1 VRAPDLIRFARDA
14 ATGNPLRT
22 FLLVLAMAIGVAA
35 VVVLTALGDGARRYV
50 LNEFSSI
57 GSNLVIVLPGAL
69 ADRRLQ
75 PRQRHHQHAARPD
88 HRRRAGAAA
97 RQRRAPRRA
106 AGRRHLRNQLC
117 GKLREVMVAGTTAE
131 FIDVRR
137 LTLAQGRFLPTG
149 DWRRGVS
156 EAVIGAK
163 VRDEMFGHE
172 SALGQLVRVGDRRF
186 RIVGVLAS
194 SGQGLGMNTDELVI
208 VPVALA
214 QAMFNSNTLFR
225 ILVEASSR
233 EAIEPAKAQV
243 TEIIKQRHDGEED
256 VTIITQDA
264 VLATFDRL
272 LGTMTL
278 AVAGIAAISLAVAG
292 ILVMN
297 VMLVSVAQRT
307 AEIGL
312 LKALGATGAT
322 IRNAFLTEA
331 AMLSVAGAVLGFVL
345 GRRAPRSSASCIP
358 TYPAFPA
365 PTGRCSPGSARHS
378 SPASSSASCP
388 PARPRG
394 SIRCRHCRSD
404 RQAMVQQHLNHG
416 GNGEHSENLF
426 EFFFSPYPPCP
437 PCLPLCSLWLARLF
451 S

>member
-1 VRAPDLIRFARDA
+1 MRTPDLIRFARDA
-14 ATGNPLRT
+14 ATGTPLRT

-57 GSNLVIVLPGAL
+57 GSNLVIVLPGRSQTGGFSPGNAITSTPRDLTVDDAQAL
-69 ADRRLQ
+69 LRAS
-75 PRQRHHQHAARPD
+75 AV
-88 HRRRAGAAA
+88 HRV
-97 RQRRAPRRA
+97 APLA
-106 AGRRHLRNQLC
+106 VGTSEISVG

-137 LTLAQGRFLPTG
+137 LALAQGRFLPPG
-149 DWRRGVS
+149 DWRRGAS

-163 VRDEMFGHE
+163 IRDEMFGRE
-172 SALGQLVRVGDRRF
+172 PALGQLVRVGDRRF

-194 SGQGLGMNTDELVI
+194 TGQGLGMNTDELVI

-243 TEIIKQRHDGEED
+243 TEIIRLRHEGELD

-272 LGTMTL
+272 LGTMTM

-297 VMLVSVAQRT
+297 VMLVSVTQRT
-307 AEIGL
+307 SEIGL
-312 LKALGATGAT
+312 LKALGADAAT
-322 IRNAFLTEA
+322 IRNSFLTEA
-331 AMLSVAGAVLGFVL
+331 AMLSLAGAVLGYLL
-345 GRRAPRSSASCIP
+345 GQAGAALIRQLYP
-358 TYPAFPA
+358 TYPAFPPDWA
-365 PTGRCSPGSARHS
+365 VLAGLVTALVTGILFGVL
-378 SPASSSASCP
+378 
-388 PARPRG
+388 PARRAAQLDPV
-394 SIRCRHCRSD
+394 
-404 RQAMVQQHLNHG
+404 QAL
-416 GNGEHSENLF
+416 SK
-426 EFFFSPYPPCP
+426 
-437 PCLPLCSLWLARLF
+437 R
-451 S
+451 